1 MPGSWER
8 GQAENIL
15 KERGRLLVDHQTSL
29 GYNEKDNFKEK
40 KDVCPMLNHDLEL
53 RFCKARRGAIAR
65 EFSHLNPEQQKAAL
79 TTEGPL
85 LLLAG
90 AGSGKTTVLIHRV
103 ANLMKYGRGSDST
116 EVPEWVTEDDLT
128 FLEEYVRTGAGDKA
142 RQERLCALDPAA
154 PWTIL
159 AITFT
164 NKAAGELK
172 DRLARMLG
180 PAANDIWASTFHSAC
195 VRILR
200 RDIEKL
206 GFASSFTIYDTDDS
220 LRVVKDILKDLGI
233 DDKQFP
239 PRSVLG
245 YISRAK
251 DAMKLADQYLA
262 ECERSGDFRLTK
274 IAKIYAE
281 YQRRLWEASALDFD
295 DIIFH
300 TVRLLQQFDE
310 VREFY
315 QRKFRYVLIDEYQ
328 DTNNLQY
335 LLASTLAG
343 GYENFCV
350 VGDDDQSIYRFRGAT
365 IENILSF
372 EKQYKGCRVIR
383 LEENYRSTKHI
394 LEASNA
400 VIRNNQGRKGKE
412 LWTKAGE
419 GDKLTLYAAMN
430 ENDEAQYVAARI
442 LEGYSQGR
450 KWKDH
455 AILYRMN
462 AQSNQIENACK
473 RNGIPYRII
482 GGTRFFDRAEVK
494 DMVAYLAV
502 LNNPEDDL
510 RLTRIINNPPRGI
523 GAKTIET
530 AQEIARREESSLY
543 AVIDNARMY
552 PELERSAAKL
562 AGFTALMGELA
573 GLLDELPLDQFY
585 EELILRTGYATM
597 LESKNTV
604 EDRTRLENVR
614 ELLTSIHSY
623 LENAGE
629 EPSLAGF
636 LDEIALYTDL
646 DSHDPDQDCVV
657 MMTMHSAKGLEFPVV
672 FVVGAEE
679 GIFPG
684 IRAIGETEEME
695 EERRLCYVAMTR
707 AKEKLYLTCA
717 NQRMLFGRTSS
728 NRPSRFVEEIPP
740 EHLERLGRSCL
751 PDLGG
756 GEEGW
761 SGMPSRSSGYG
772 GYGSYQRPT
781 YGGGRS
787 AQAGQGGS
795 RTDRDPRPQPSYGG
809 FVRAMSGAG
818 GGATGSA
825 RTRQPLASSPV
836 GAGAPGGGGSLPAFQ
851 KGDTVRHKAF
861 GQGMVLS
868 VQKMGGDAL
877 LEIAFD
883 QVGTK
888 RLMLKSAAAHM
899 EKL

>member
-1 MPGSWER
+1 M
-8 GQAENIL
+8 L
-15 KERGRLLVDHQTSL
+15 DHQ
-29 GYNEKDNFKEK
+29 
-40 KDVCPMLNHDLEL
+40 LEQ
-53 RFCKARRGAIAR
+53 RFTAARRAAIAR
-65 EFSHLNPEQQKAAL
+65 DFASLNEQQRQAVL
-79 TTEGPL
+79 DTEGPL

-90 AGSGKTTVLIHRV
+90 AGSGKTTVLINRV
-103 ANLMKYGRGSDST
+103 ANLMRYGRGSDSP
-116 EVPEWVTEDDLT
+116 EVPQWVTEEDLD
-128 FLEEYVRTGAGDKA
+128 FLETYARTGEGD
-142 RQERLCALDPAA
+142 RLRMEELCSLDPAA

-172 DRLARMLG
+172 ERLGAMLG
-180 PAANDIWASTFHSAC
+180 PQAEDVWASTFHSAC

-200 RDIEKL
+200 RDIERL

-220 LRVVKDILKDLGI
+220 LRVIKDCLKTLEL

-239 PRSVLG
+239 PRPVLG

-251 DAMKLADQYLA
+251 DQMLLAPDYLA
-262 ECERSGDFRLTK
+262 QKEKEGDFRLIR
-274 IAKIYAE
+274 IAKVYVE
-281 YQRRLWEASALDFD
+281 YQRRLWEANALDFD
-295 DIIFH
+295 DIILH
-300 TVRLLQQFDE
+300 TVRLLQQFEE
-310 VREFY
+310 VRAYY

-372 EKQYKGCRVIR
+372 EQQYPTCRTIR

-419 GDKLTLYAAMN
+419 GEKLTLYTAMN
-430 ENDEAQYVAARI
+430 ENDEAQYVAARV
-442 LEGYSQGR
+442 LEDFSQGR
-450 KWKDH
+450 AWKDH
-455 AILYRMN
+455 AVLYRMN
-462 AQSNQIENACK
+462 AQSNQLETAFK
-473 RNGIPYRII
+473 RNGVPYRII

-494 DMVAYLAV
+494 DMIAYLAV

-510 RLTRIINNPPRGI
+510 RLQRIVNNPPRGI
-523 GAKTIET
+523 GAKTMET
-530 AQEIARREESSLY
+530 AQEVARREETSLFS
-543 AVIDNARMY
+543 VLDNARMY

-562 AGFTALMGELA
+562 AVFTNLMGELSA
-573 GLLDELPLDQFY
+573 LLPTLPLDQFY
-585 EELILRTGYATM
+585 EELMIRTGYATM

-604 EDRTRLENVR
+604 EDRTRLENIR
-614 ELLTSIHSY
+614 ELLTSIRGY
-623 LENAGE
+623 MENAGE
-629 EPSLAGF
+629 EPTLAGF

-684 IRAIGETEEME
+684 IRAIGEPEEME

-717 NQRMLFGRTSS
+717 GQRMLFGRTSS

-740 EHLERLGRSCL
+740 EHLERSGRTFL
-751 PDLGG
+751 DR
-756 GEEGW
+756 EESWG
-761 SGMPSRSSGYG
+761 GMPSRTSGYG
-772 GYGSYQRPT
+772 GYGKPERSPYDQRPQT
-781 YGGGRS
+781 SGGQR
-787 AQAGQGGS
+787 
-795 RTDRDPRPQPSYGG
+795 RDYGG
-809 FVRAMSGAG
+809 FSRAMGSGSSSVSTAPK
-818 GGATGSA
+818 TDLSA
-825 RTRQPLASSPV
+825 
-836 GAGAPGGGGSLPAFQ
+836 FH
-851 KGDTVRHKAF
+851 KGDMVRHKAF
-861 GQGMVLS
+861 GQGMILS
-868 VQKMGGDAL
+868 IQKMGGDAL
-877 LEIAFD
+877 VEIAFD
-883 QVGTK
+883 SVGTK

-899 EKL
+899 TKV

>member
-1 MPGSWER
+1 M
-8 GQAENIL
+8 L
-15 KERGRLLVDHQTSL
+15 DHQ
-29 GYNEKDNFKEK
+29 
-40 KDVCPMLNHDLEL
+40 LEQ
-53 RFCKARRGAIAR
+53 RFTAARRAAIAR
-65 EFSHLNPEQQKAAL
+65 DFASLNEQQRQAVL
-79 TTEGPL
+79 DTEGPL

-90 AGSGKTTVLIHRV
+90 AGSGKTTVLINRV
-103 ANLMKYGRGSDST
+103 ANLMRYGRGSDSP
-116 EVPEWVTEDDLT
+116 EVPQWVTEEDLD
-128 FLEEYVRTGAGDKA
+128 FLETYARTGEGD
-142 RQERLCALDPAA
+142 RLRMEELCSLDPAA

-172 DRLARMLG
+172 ERLGAMLG
-180 PAANDIWASTFHSAC
+180 PQAEDVWASTFHSAC

-200 RDIEKL
+200 RDIERL

-220 LRVVKDILKDLGI
+220 LRVIKDCLKTLEL

-251 DAMKLADQYLA
+251 DQMLLAPDYLA
-262 ECERSGDFRLTK
+262 QKEKEGDFRLIR
-274 IAKIYAE
+274 IAKVYVE
-281 YQRRLWEASALDFD
+281 YQRRLWEANALDFD
-295 DIIFH
+295 DIILH
-300 TVRLLQQFDE
+300 TVRLLQQFEE
-310 VREFY
+310 VRAYY

-372 EKQYKGCRVIR
+372 EQQYPTCRTIR

-419 GDKLTLYAAMN
+419 GEKLTLYTAMN
-430 ENDEAQYVAARI
+430 ENDEAQYVAARV
-442 LEGYSQGR
+442 LEDFSQGR
-450 KWKDH
+450 AWKDH
-455 AILYRMN
+455 AVLYRMN
-462 AQSNQIENACK
+462 AQSNQLETAFK
-473 RNGIPYRII
+473 RNGVPYRII

-494 DMVAYLAV
+494 DMIAYLAV

-510 RLTRIINNPPRGI
+510 RLQRIVNNPPRGI
-523 GAKTIET
+523 GAKTMET
-530 AQEIARREESSLY
+530 AQEVARREETSLFS
-543 AVIDNARMY
+543 VLDNARMY

-562 AGFTALMGELA
+562 AVFTNLMGELSA
-573 GLLDELPLDQFY
+573 LLPTLPLDQFY
-585 EELILRTGYATM
+585 EELMIRTGYATM

-604 EDRTRLENVR
+604 EDRTRLENIR
-614 ELLTSIHSY
+614 ELLTSIRGY
-623 LENAGE
+623 MENAGE
-629 EPSLAGF
+629 EPTLAGF

-684 IRAIGETEEME
+684 IRAIGEPEEME

-717 NQRMLFGRTSS
+717 GQRMLFGRTSS

-740 EHLERLGRSCL
+740 EHLERSGRTFL
-751 PDLGG
+751 DR
-756 GEEGW
+756 EESWG
-761 SGMPSRSSGYG
+761 GMPSRTSGYG
-772 GYGSYQRPT
+772 GYGKPERSPYDQRPQT
-781 YGGGRS
+781 SGGQR
-787 AQAGQGGS
+787 
-795 RTDRDPRPQPSYGG
+795 RDYGG
-809 FVRAMSGAG
+809 FSRAMGSGSSSVSTAPK
-818 GGATGSA
+818 TDLSA
-825 RTRQPLASSPV
+825 
-836 GAGAPGGGGSLPAFQ
+836 FH
-851 KGDTVRHKAF
+851 KGDMVRHKAF
-861 GQGMVLS
+861 GQGMILS
-868 VQKMGGDAL
+868 IQKMGGDAL
-877 LEIAFD
+877 VEIAFD
-883 QVGTK
+883 NVGTK

-899 EKL
+899 TKV

>member
-1 MPGSWER
+1 
-8 GQAENIL
+8 
-15 KERGRLLVDHQTSL
+15 
-29 GYNEKDNFKEK
+29 
-40 KDVCPMLNHDLEL
+40 MLDQEQEL
-53 RFCKARRGAIAR
+53 RFAKARRGAIAR
-65 EFSHLNPEQQKAAL
+65 EFAHLNPEQQRAVLA
-79 TTEGPL
+79 TEGPL

-90 AGSGKTTVLIHRV
+90 AGSGKTTVLIHRI
-103 ANLMKYGRGSDST
+103 ANLMKYGRGSDSP
-116 EVPEWVTEDDLT
+116 EVPERVTEDDLR
-128 FLEEYVRTGAGDKA
+128 FLEEYAASGAGDRA
-142 RQERLCALDPAA
+142 RQEALCRLEPAA

-172 DRLARMLG
+172 ERLERMLG

-206 GFASSFTIYDTDDS
+206 GFSSSFTIYDTDDS
-220 LRVVKDILKDLGI
+220 LRVVKDCLKDLNI
-233 DDKQFP
+233 DEKQFP

-251 DAMKLADQYLA
+251 DAMKLAEEYLA
-262 ECERSGDFRLTK
+262 DCERAGDFRLTK
-274 IAKIYAE
+274 IAKVYVE

-295 DIIFH
+295 DIILH
-300 TVRLLQQFDE
+300 TVRLLQQHED
-310 VREFY
+310 VRAFY

-372 EKQYKGCRVIR
+372 EEQYKGCRVIR
-383 LEENYRSTKHI
+383 LEENYRSTRHI

-412 LWTKAGE
+412 LWTRAGE
-419 GDKLTLYAAMN
+419 GEKLQLYTAMN

-442 LEGYSQGR
+442 LEDYSQGR
-450 KWKDH
+450 HWKDH
-455 AILYRMN
+455 AVLYRMN
-462 AQSNQIENACK
+462 AQSNQVEQAFK

-494 DMVAYLAV
+494 DMIAYLAV

-523 GAKTIET
+523 GAKTVET
-530 AQEIARREESSLY
+530 AQEIARREGVSLF

-552 PELERSAAKL
+552 PELDRAAAKL
-562 AGFTALMGELA
+562 AQFSGMMGELA
-573 GLLDELPLDQFY
+573 QQAQTMPLPDFY
-585 EELILRTGYATM
+585 EELIARTGYAVM

-614 ELLTSIHSY
+614 ELLTSINGY

-728 NRPSRFVEEIPP
+728 NRPSRFVDEIPT
-740 EHLERLGRSCL
+740 EHLERSGRTFLDPGVGDWGAS
-751 PDLGG
+751 PAAPPGTGDT
-756 GEEGW
+756 
-761 SGMPSRSSGYG
+761 S
-772 GYGSYQRPT
+772 
-781 YGGGRS
+781 
-787 AQAGQGGS
+787 GGS
-795 RTDRDPRPQPSYGG
+795 RATAATRPGGARRPSGPLRLPTAVSPGPWGGAPAASIPPRPRPAVPS
-809 FVRAMSGAG
+809 
-818 GGATGSA
+818 
-825 RTRQPLASSPV
+825 
-836 GAGAPGGGGSLPAFQ
+836 APWAAAAVPAALPTFQ
-851 KGDTVRHKAF
+851 KGDMVRHKAF
-861 GQGMVLS
+861 GQGMILS

-877 LEIAFD
+877 VEIAFD
-883 QVGTK
+883 NVGTK

-899 EKL
+899 EKI

>member
-1 MPGSWER
+1 
-8 GQAENIL
+8 
-15 KERGRLLVDHQTSL
+15 
-29 GYNEKDNFKEK
+29 
-40 KDVCPMLNHDLEL
+40 MLDQEQEL
-53 RFCKARRGAIAR
+53 RFAKARRGAIAR
-65 EFSHLNPEQQKAAL
+65 EFAHLNPEQQRAVLA
-79 TTEGPL
+79 TEGPL

-90 AGSGKTTVLIHRV
+90 AGSGKTTVLIHRI
-103 ANLMKYGRGSDST
+103 ANLMKYGRGSDSP
-116 EVPEWVTEDDLT
+116 EVPERVTEDDLR
-128 FLEEYVRTGAGDKA
+128 FLEEYAASGAGDRA
-142 RQERLCALDPAA
+142 RQEALCRLEPAA

-172 DRLARMLG
+172 ERLERMLG

-206 GFASSFTIYDTDDS
+206 GFSSSFTIYDTDDS
-220 LRVVKDILKDLGI
+220 LRVVKDCLKDLNI
-233 DDKQFP
+233 DEKQFP

-251 DAMKLADQYLA
+251 DAMKLAEEYLA
-262 ECERSGDFRLTK
+262 DCERAGDFRLTK
-274 IAKIYAE
+274 IAKVYVE

-295 DIIFH
+295 DIILH
-300 TVRLLQQFDE
+300 TVRLLQQHED
-310 VREFY
+310 VRAFY

-372 EKQYKGCRVIR
+372 EEQYKGCRVIR
-383 LEENYRSTKHI
+383 LEENYRSTRHI

-412 LWTKAGE
+412 LWTRAGE
-419 GDKLTLYAAMN
+419 GEKLQLYTAMN

-442 LEGYSQGR
+442 LEDYSQGR
-450 KWKDH
+450 HWKDH
-455 AILYRMN
+455 AVLYRMN
-462 AQSNQIENACK
+462 AQSNQVEQAFK

-494 DMVAYLAV
+494 DMIAYLAV

-523 GAKTIET
+523 GAKTVET
-530 AQEIARREESSLY
+530 AQEIARREGVSLF

-552 PELERSAAKL
+552 PELDRAAAKL
-562 AGFTALMGELA
+562 AQFSGMMGELA
-573 GLLDELPLDQFY
+573 QQAQTMPLPDFY
-585 EELILRTGYATM
+585 EELLARTGYAVM

-614 ELLTSIHSY
+614 ELLTSINGY

-728 NRPSRFVEEIPP
+728 NRPSRFVDEIPT
-740 EHLERLGRSCL
+740 EHLERSGRTFL
-751 PDLGG
+751 DPGVGDWGG
-756 GEEGW
+756 I
-761 SGMPSRSSGYG
+761 PSRTSGYG
-772 GYGSYQRPT
+772 GYQRGEQSYGGYAARGSEAPQRP
-781 YGGGRS
+781 
-787 AQAGQGGS
+787 A
-795 RTDRDPRPQPSYGG
+795 PPSYGG
-809 FVRAMSGAG
+809 FTRAMGGRTGGVYPAAPAAG
-818 GGATGSA
+818 RPQRPLGGRPAA
-825 RTRQPLASSPV
+825 AAVPAV
-836 GAGAPGGGGSLPAFQ
+836 LPTFQ
-851 KGDTVRHKAF
+851 KGDMVRHKAF
-861 GQGMVLS
+861 GQGMILS

-877 LEIAFD
+877 VEIAFD
-883 QVGTK
+883 NVGTK

-899 EKL
+899 EKI